1 MLVHWAG
8 NEKDK
13 IDGLKKRKNYVQDA
27 KSLTQSDKPAALET
41 ADIDWYVYLLR
52 CSDNTLYTG
61 ITTDLVRRLRQ
72 HNGELAGGARYTRAK
87 RPVELVWSDRCASRS
102 EACKREAWLKKLS
115 RSQKLKLTS
124 ASIPMS

>member
-1 MLVHWAG
+1 MH
-8 NEKDK
+8 
-13 IDGLKKRKNYVQDA
+13 DA
-27 KSLTQSDKPAALET
+27 KSLTQSDNSVALET

-52 CSDNTLYTG
+52 CSDDTLYTG
-61 ITTDLVRRLRQ
+61 ITKNVVRRLRQ
-72 HNGELAGGARYTRAK
+72 HNGELAGGAKYTRAK

-102 EACKREAWLKKLS
+102 EACKREALLKKLS